1 MVLHTV
7 CVCVSECTIN
17 GASNVRLGKKCFQSC
32 AMSKNIGDPT
42 ITSPGPNNQ
51 LTQGHA
57 LKSSG
62 ADNSKISD
70 SEKLEVSST
79 GKFCAVRPSS
89 ATTTSSRPTSGSSNK
104 SRPASSGTSRPSSS
118 GTISSRP
125 SSGSAVSTAACSGSS
140 VGCGQ
145 QVGGGGLAAG
155 CHSRTSSISSGD
167 GLLLSVSALARG
179 GVGNDTGNE
188 AGGGGGQCMGQSGT
202 RHALP
207 GPGHTPD
214 NPSGPPSGE
223 REDPEGLT
231 DGEEE
236 IQSNLGS
243 LLAVDKRVFGKLQEE
258 LNAAQSELK
267 LKEEEVTRLSRIRD
281 EVESE
286 LQELTAS
293 LFQEAH
299 NMVRE
304 ANVKAAHAEKALVES
319 NMKVDGLMMEVA
331 ALKALVITSTPAK
344 PNPHLHPQI
353 SAGKSSSS
361 LRSISGASGG
371 DSAPGTPTKER
382 MVVDNDEV
390 DGSTDS
396 KAKFMDPV
404 LRKEY
409 MEWKQCPTMDLEL
422 PFFVRIYR
430 EDITPCLEFPN
441 SCLSAQI
448 KEAVQQN
455 TICISPVKESME
467 LPRNCELLEQPRRC
481 THIITLGEAD
491 TSKHFVSPLA
501 RNRIA
506 AVCDFLLYCRY
517 ITQGLV
523 KQHSNE
529 VYWQITN
536 RRKNMTLARLGFQE
550 P

>member
-1 MVLHTV
+1 
-7 CVCVSECTIN
+7 
-17 GASNVRLGKKCFQSC
+17 
-32 AMSKNIGDPT
+32 
-42 ITSPGPNNQ
+42 
-51 LTQGHA
+51 
-57 LKSSG
+57 
-62 ADNSKISD
+62 
-70 SEKLEVSST
+70 
-79 GKFCAVRPSS
+79 
-89 ATTTSSRPTSGSSNK
+89 
-104 SRPASSGTSRPSSS
+104 
-118 GTISSRP
+118 
-125 SSGSAVSTAACSGSS
+125 
-140 VGCGQ
+140 
-145 QVGGGGLAAG
+145 
-155 CHSRTSSISSGD
+155 
-167 GLLLSVSALARG
+167 
-179 GVGNDTGNE
+179 
-188 AGGGGGQCMGQSGT
+188 
-202 RHALP
+202 
-207 GPGHTPD
+207 
-214 NPSGPPSGE
+214 
-223 REDPEGLT
+223 
-231 DGEEE
+231 
-236 IQSNLGS
+236 
-243 LLAVDKRVFGKLQEE
+243 
-258 LNAAQSELK
+258 
-267 LKEEEVTRLSRIRD
+267 
-281 EVESE
+281 
-286 LQELTAS
+286 
-293 LFQEAH
+293 
-299 NMVRE
+299 MVRE

-353 SAGKSSSS
+353 SAGKSSS
-361 LRSISGASGG
+361 RSMSGTGG
-371 DSAPGTPTKER
+371 NSAPGTPTKER
-382 MVVDNDEV
+382 MVVDSDEV
-390 DGSTDS
+390 DGTTDS

-481 THIITLGEAD
+481 AHIITLGEAD